1 MAGSAAGGAPGPSGP
16 AAGMRER
23 VTSLLAELGVDQPVV
38 AVADHTARLGVVHG
52 VLADRVLDLAVT
64 ESGRRRLR
72 AELRGRRWAEER
84 QVGVPEVL
92 AAADDGRWLLSRRVH
107 PGPSGGPR
115 WTAAAVEA
123 AVRIAPL
130 PVPPGQPWAPPAGPA
145 LRRARATV
153 GDTGRLLR
161 GGVRLGELRAV
172 RAAAAQ
178 LPLSEAGH
186 GDLRAANAVIDVP
199 APDPAGAEGEDR
211 LVVLEWSGVRPAPR
225 HRDLLTLWATTP
237 DAQDRAQVG
246 EVVLARTAGW
256 EEPDVGLLW
265 HAVALEQLVARLTR
279 SDRGDGLDAAF
290 ARARLEEARAMAA
303 ELGSPVAR

>member
-1 MAGSAAGGAPGPSGP
+1 VVQNETGSTSSGTSSAG
-16 AAGMRER
+16 RER
-23 VTSLLAELGVDQPVV
+23 VASLLAELGVAEPVV
-38 AVADHTARLGVVHG
+38 AVADLSARLGVVQG

-64 ESGRRRLR
+64 ESGRGRLL

-84 QVGVPEVL
+84 QVGVPEVV

-107 PGPSGGPR
+107 PAPSGGPR

-130 PVPPGQPWAPPAGPA
+130 PAPAGQPWEPPSGGS
-145 LRRARATV
+145 LRRARGTLQE
-153 GDTGRLLR
+153 GSRLVR
-161 GGVRLGELRAV
+161 GGVRVGELRAV

-178 LPLSEAGH
+178 LPLSEVAH
-186 GDLRAANAVIDVP
+186 GDLRAANVVVDTGNG
-199 APDPAGAEGEDR
+199 DGEER
-211 LVVLEWSGVRPAPR
+211 LVVLEWSGVRAAPR

-237 DAQDRAQVG
+237 DAQDRAQIG
-246 EVVLARTAGW
+246 EVVLSRTAGW

-279 SDRGDGLDAAF
+279 ADRGDGLDAAF
-290 ARARLEEARAMAA
+290 ARARLDEARAMAR
-303 ELGSPVAR
+303 ELGSPVDRG

>member
-1 MAGSAAGGAPGPSGP
+1 MAGSEASAPGGSSG
-16 AAGMRER
+16 AASAIRDR
-23 VTSLLAELGVDQPVV
+23 VTSLLAELGVTQPVL
-38 AVADHTARLGVVHG
+38 AVADLSARAGVVQG

-64 ESGRRRLR
+64 ESGRRHLR

-107 PGPSGGPR
+107 PGVPGGAR
-115 WTAAAVEA
+115 WTAAAVET

-130 PVPPGQPWAPPAGPA
+130 PVPPGQPWSPPAGPA

-178 LPLSEAGH
+178 LPLSEVGH
-186 GDLRAANAVIDVP
+186 GDYRAANLVVDSD
-199 APDPAGAEGEDR
+199 APDGEGR
-211 LVVLEWSGVRPAPR
+211 LVVLEWSGVRAAPR

-246 EVVLARTAGW
+246 EVVLSRTAGW

-279 SDRGDGLDAAF
+279 AERGDGLDAAF
-290 ARARLEEARAMAA
+290 ARARLDEARGMAE
-303 ELGSPVAR
+303 ELGSPVVR

>member
-1 MAGSAAGGAPGPSGP
+1 MMQNGPGSTSSGTAAAAG
-16 AAGMRER
+16 ER
-23 VTSLLAELGVDQPVV
+23 VVSLLAELGVAEPVV
-38 AVADHTARLGVVHG
+38 AVADLSARLGVVQG

-64 ESGRRRLR
+64 ESGRGRLL

-84 QVGVPEVL
+84 RVGVPEVV

-107 PGPSGGPR
+107 PAPSGGPR

-130 PVPPGQPWAPPAGPA
+130 PAPAGEPWEPPAGGA
-145 LRRARATV
+145 LRRTRGTLQD
-153 GDTGRLLR
+153 GSRLVR
-161 GGVRLGELRAV
+161 GGVRIGELRAV

-178 LPLSEAGH
+178 LPLSEVAH
-186 GDLRAANAVIDVP
+186 GDLRAANAVID
-199 APDPAGAEGEDR
+199 AGDADGEER
-211 LVVLEWSGVRPAPR
+211 LVVLEWSGVRSAPR

-237 DAQDRAQVG
+237 DAQDRAQIG
-246 EVVLARTAGW
+246 EVVLSRTAGW

-279 SDRGDGLDAAF
+279 ADRGDGLDAAF
-290 ARARLEEARAMAA
+290 ARARLDEARAMAR
-303 ELGSPVAR
+303 ELGSPVDRR

>member
-1 MAGSAAGGAPGPSGP
+1 MAGSEASAPGGSSG
-16 AAGMRER
+16 AASAIRDR
-23 VTSLLAELGVDQPVV
+23 VTSLLAELGVTQPVL
-38 AVADHTARLGVVHG
+38 AVADLSARAGVVQG

-107 PGPSGGPR
+107 PGVPGGAR
-115 WTAAAVEA
+115 WTAAAVET

-130 PVPPGQPWAPPAGPA
+130 PVPPGQPWSPPAGPA

-178 LPLSEAGH
+178 LPLSEVGH
-186 GDLRAANAVIDVP
+186 GDYRAANLVVDSD
-199 APDPAGAEGEDR
+199 APDGEGR
-211 LVVLEWSGVRPAPR
+211 LVVLEWSGVRAAPR

-246 EVVLARTAGW
+246 EVVLSRTAGW

-279 SDRGDGLDAAF
+279 AERGDGLDAAF
-290 ARARLEEARAMAA
+290 ARARLDEARGMAE
-303 ELGSPVAR
+303 ELGSPVVT

>member
-1 MAGSAAGGAPGPSGP
+1 MA
-16 AAGMRER
+16 
-23 VTSLLAELGVDQPVV
+23 SLLAELGVDRPVI
-38 AVADHTARLGVVHG
+38 AVADHTARLGVVQG

-130 PVPPGQPWAPPAGPA
+130 PVPTGQAWSPPTGPA
-145 LRRARATV
+145 LQRARASV
-153 GDTGRLLR
+153 GDAGRLLR

-186 GDLRAANAVIDVP
+186 GDLRAANAVLDTT
-199 APDPAGAEGEDR
+199 APDTTDPDADPGGPGR

-237 DAQDRAQVG
+237 DAEDRTQVG

-290 ARARLEEARAMAA
+290 ARARLDEARAMAD
-303 ELGSPVAR
+303 ELGSPVAPRG